1 MIRCDSCG
9 VWSHELHVEEDPN
22 EIDDWYCSY
31 CQEKFQLVVKKRGIP
46 KKNHETLKNIKKI
59 IFFCRSEKKTKK
71 PNNCCTSC

>member
-46 KKNHETLKNIKKI
+46 
-59 IFFCRSEKKTKK
+59 
-71 PNNCCTSC
+71 